1 MAHKLQ
7 DKGRRPINF
16 KNRSVRDVLPEYFV
30 SEYPD
35 LVTFL
40 EKYYDYLDSDHNFG
54 DEINQLYSIRDITET
69 PEAYLNNIIS
79 ELAAGLTNG
88 DLFLNARYSTKR
100 FAEHYRRKGSRFSI
114 EDFFRTLFQE
124 EVEVEYP
131 KKDLFIVGESQIGY
145 DDQKYLQ
152 NYARYQILSVLIKSG
167 LSVSTWRE
175 LYKKFVHPAGWY
187 FEGLVQIETEVDL
200 GMDSAFIAIADSAVL
215 SLVSEASPDIQLL
228 SEITGITDSEGT
240 NVRFTLDQL
249 ISVYQTL
256 TPTQIDGYY
265 QNIAEVITPNSF
277 KFDDSDTDKTPLM
290 SLNIETMDNNMFT
303 RYTSDSSYWYK

>member
-16 KNRSVRDVLPEYFV
+16 KNRSVRDVLPEHFV

-79 ELAAGLTNG
+79 ELGAGLTNG
-88 DLFLNARYSTKR
+88 DLFLDARYSTKR

-114 EDFFRTLFQE
+114 EDFFRTMFQE
-124 EVEVEYP
+124 EVEVQYP

-228 SEITGITDSEGT
+228 SEITGLTDSEGT

-303 RYTSDSSYWYK
+303 RYTSDSSY